1 MTRRYCN
8 PYWPKLKVDTEF
20 SFSGHLFAKLG
31 KENKIVPGSIF
42 TPAMILLRLLARMF
56 HMAAG
61 SMDMTWKTE
70 VLFDLC
76 GEDELA
82 WKR

>member
-1 MTRRYCN
+1 M
-8 PYWPKLKVDTEF
+8 DTEF

-42 TPAMILLRLLARMF
+42 TLAMILGLLARMF
-56 HMAAG
+56 HIAAG
-61 SMDMTWKTE
+61 SVDMTWKTE

-76 GEDELA
+76 GEDELT
-82 WKR
+82 